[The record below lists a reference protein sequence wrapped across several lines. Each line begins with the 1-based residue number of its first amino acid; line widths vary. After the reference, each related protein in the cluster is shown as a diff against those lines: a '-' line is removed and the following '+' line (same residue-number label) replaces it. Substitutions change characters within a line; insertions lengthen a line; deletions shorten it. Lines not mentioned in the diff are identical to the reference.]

1 MSQTSYP
8 TTITSAIAGLL
19 AGSLYN
25 SEIASVKNDS
35 GGALPFGIGLKTGA
49 NKGDAVVPPSGS
61 GDKIRGIAMFEQG
74 LNNIGL
80 AAASPATAG
89 ILDQVQFNMIE
100 RGRVWVISE
109 EAVDVD
115 SPVYCRYASGAGGT
129 QLGAFRA
136 SADTSTAFLVKGARY
151 LTKTTAA
158 NQLAQ
163 LEFDTLVANS

>member
-8 TTITSAIAGLL
+8 TTITAAIAGLL

-25 SEIASVKNDS
+25 AEIASAKNDS
-35 GGALPFGIGLKTGA
+35 GGAIPFGIGLKTGP
-49 NKGDAVVPPSGS
+49 NKGDAVVPPSGA
-61 GDKIRGIAMFEQG
+61 GDKLRGISMFEQG

-80 AAASPATAG
+80 ASASPATAG
-89 ILDQVQFNMIE
+89 ILDQVEFNLVE
-100 RGRVWVISE
+100 RGRVWVIAE

-115 SPVYCRYASGAGGT
+115 SPVYCRYAAGAGGT

-136 SADTSTAFLVKGARY
+136 SADTATAALVKGARY
-151 LTKTTAA
+151 LSKTTGV
-158 NQLAQ
+158 NQLAL